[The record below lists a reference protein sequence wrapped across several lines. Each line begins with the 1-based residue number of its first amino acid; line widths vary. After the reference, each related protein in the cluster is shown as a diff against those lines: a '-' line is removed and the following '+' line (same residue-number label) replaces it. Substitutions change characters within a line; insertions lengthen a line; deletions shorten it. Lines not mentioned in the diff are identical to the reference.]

1 MEELLI
7 KMENISKEFPGVKAL
22 KNVNFEL
29 RKGEVHALAGENGAG
44 KSTLIKILSGVYG
57 KDSGKI
63 YFEGREVEINSPK
76 EAQELGISVI
86 HQELNLCLHLT
97 VAQNI
102 FLGREFIKNKI
113 IDEKKQNE
121 EARKILEKLN
131 VSIDPTEY
139 VKNLSVSQQQMVEI
153 AKAISMEAKV
163 IIMDEP
169 TSAISEGETEEL
181 FKVIE
186 ELKKQGKAIIY
197 ISHRLEELNRIV
209 DRITILRD
217 GEHIITANFKDLT
230 IDDIIRYMV
239 GRKLE
244 EKYPRIPAH
253 RGKKVLEVRG
263 LSQGTRLK
271 DISFELYE
279 GEILGF
285 AGLVGAGRTE
295 VARAI
300 FGVDKFDEGEILIN
314 GKKVDIESPIDAI
327 RNGLAYV
334 PEDRKATGLALN
346 LSVLSNLTL
355 ATVDNVVNGLG
366 VINSTKEK
374 NTGQK
379 LVRDLKIKTPSL
391 SQRVK
396 NLSGGN
402 QQKVIVGRW
411 LLREPQVYIFDEP
424 TRGID
429 VGAKIEIYNI
439 LNNLKQQGKGIII
452 ISSELPEILGITDRV
467 VVMCEGRITA
477 ILETS
482 ETTQEEIMYYATLN
496 KRERSSED
504 AKFN

>member
-1 MEELLI
+1 MGEVLI
-7 KMENISKEFPGVKAL
+7 RMENISKEFPGVKAL
-22 KNVNFEL
+22 KNVNFEIK
-29 RKGEVHALAGENGAG
+29 KGEVHALVGENGAG
-44 KSTLIKILSGVYG
+44 KSTLIKILSGVYS

-63 YFEGREVEINSPK
+63 YFDGREVEINSPK
-76 EAQELGISVI
+76 EAQQLGISVI

-102 FLGREFIKNKI
+102 FLGREFVKNGV

-121 EARKILEKLN
+121 EAKKILEKLN
-131 VSIDPTEY
+131 VNIDPAEY
-139 VKNLSVSQQQMVEI
+139 VKNFSVSQQQMVEI

-169 TSAISEGETEEL
+169 TSAISEKETEEL
-181 FKVIE
+181 FKVIG
-186 ELKKQGKAIIY
+186 ELKKQGKSIIY

-209 DRITILRD
+209 DRVTVLRD
-217 GEHIITANFKDLT
+217 GEHIITANFRDLT

-244 EKYPRIPAH
+244 EKYPRVYVN
-253 RGKKVLEVRG
+253 RGKKILEVRG

-271 DISFELYE
+271 DISFDLYE

-300 FGVDKFDEGEILIN
+300 FGADKFDKGEILIN
-314 GKKVDIESPIDAI
+314 GKKVEINSPIDAI
-327 RNGLAYV
+327 KNGLAYV
-334 PEDRKATGLALN
+334 PEDRKLTGLALN
-346 LSVLSNLTL
+346 LSVLANITL
-355 ATVDNVVNGLG
+355 ATMDNVVNMLG
-366 VINSTKEK
+366 VINSVKERK
-374 NTGQK
+374 IGEK
-379 LVRDLKIKTPSL
+379 IIRDLKIKTPSL
-391 SQRVK
+391 FQRVQ

-411 LLREPQVYIFDEP
+411 LLREPQIYIFDEP

-439 LNNLKQQGKGIII
+439 LNNLKQEGKGIIV
-452 ISSELPEILGITDRV
+452 ISSELPEIMGITDRV

-482 ETTQEEIMYYATLN
+482 KTTQEEIMYYATLY
-496 KRERSSED
+496 KKERS
-504 AKFN
+504 N

>member
-1 MEELLI
+1 MGEVLI
-7 KMENISKEFPGVKAL
+7 RMENISKEFPGVKAL
-22 KNVNFEL
+22 KNVNFEIK
-29 RKGEVHALAGENGAG
+29 KGEVHALVGENGAG
-44 KSTLIKILSGVYG
+44 KSTLIKILSGVYS

-63 YFEGREVEINSPK
+63 YFDGREVEINSPK
-76 EAQELGISVI
+76 EAQQLGISVI

-102 FLGREFIKNKI
+102 FLGREFVKNGV

-121 EARKILEKLN
+121 EAKKILEKLN
-131 VSIDPTEY
+131 VNIDPAEY
-139 VKNLSVSQQQMVEI
+139 VKNLSVSRQQMVEI

-169 TSAISEGETEEL
+169 TSAISEKETEEL
-181 FKVIE
+181 FKVIG
-186 ELKKQGKAIIY
+186 ELKKQGKSIIY

-209 DRITILRD
+209 DRVTVLRD
-217 GEHIITANFKDLT
+217 GEHIITANFRDLT

-244 EKYPRIPAH
+244 EKYPRVYVN
-253 RGKKVLEVRG
+253 RGKKILEVHG

-271 DISFELYE
+271 DISFDLYE

-300 FGVDKFDEGEILIN
+300 FGADKFDKGEILIN
-314 GKKVDIESPIDAI
+314 GKKVEINSPIDAI
-327 RNGLAYV
+327 KNGLAYV
-334 PEDRKATGLALN
+334 PEDRKLTGLALN
-346 LSVLSNLTL
+346 LSVLANITL
-355 ATVDNVVNGLG
+355 ATMDNVVNMLS
-366 VINSTKEK
+366 VINSVKERK
-374 NTGQK
+374 IGEK
-379 LVRDLKIKTPSL
+379 IIRDLKIKTPSL
-391 SQRVK
+391 FQRVQ

-411 LLREPQVYIFDEP
+411 LLREPQIYIFDEP

-439 LNNLKQQGKGIII
+439 LNNLKQEGKGIIV
-452 ISSELPEILGITDRV
+452 ISSELPEIMGITDRV

-482 ETTQEEIMYYATLN
+482 KTTQEEIMYYATLY
-496 KRERSSED
+496 KKERS
-504 AKFN
+504 N

>member
-1 MEELLI
+1 MGEVLI
-7 KMENISKEFPGVKAL
+7 RMENISKEFPGVKAL
-22 KNVNFEL
+22 KNVNFEIK
-29 RKGEVHALAGENGAG
+29 KGEVHALVGENGAG
-44 KSTLIKILSGVYG
+44 KSTLIKILSGVYS

-63 YFEGREVEINSPK
+63 YFDGREIEINSPK
-76 EAQELGISVI
+76 EAQQLGISVI

-102 FLGREFIKNKI
+102 FLGREFVKNGV

-121 EARKILEKLN
+121 EAKKILEKLN
-131 VSIDPTEY
+131 VNIDPAEY
-139 VKNLSVSQQQMVEI
+139 VKNLSVSRQQMVEI

-169 TSAISEGETEEL
+169 TSAISEKETEEL
-181 FKVIE
+181 FKVIG
-186 ELKKQGKAIIY
+186 ELKKQGKSIIY

-209 DRITILRD
+209 DRVTVLRD
-217 GEHIITANFKDLT
+217 GEHIITANFRDLT

-244 EKYPRIPAH
+244 EKYPRVYVN
-253 RGKKVLEVRG
+253 RGKKILEVHG

-271 DISFELYE
+271 DISFDLYE

-300 FGVDKFDEGEILIN
+300 FGADKFDKGEILIN
-314 GKKVDIESPIDAI
+314 GKKVEINSPIDAI
-327 RNGLAYV
+327 KNGLAYV
-334 PEDRKATGLALN
+334 PEDRKLTGLALN
-346 LSVLSNLTL
+346 LSVLANITL
-355 ATVDNVVNGLG
+355 ATMDNVVNMLS
-366 VINSTKEK
+366 VINSVKERK
-374 NTGQK
+374 IGEK
-379 LVRDLKIKTPSL
+379 IIRDLKIKTPSL
-391 SQRVK
+391 FQRVQ

-411 LLREPQVYIFDEP
+411 LLREPQIYIFDEP

-439 LNNLKQQGKGIII
+439 LNNLKQEGKGIIV
-452 ISSELPEILGITDRV
+452 ISSELPEIMGITDRV

-482 ETTQEEIMYYATLN
+482 KTTQEEIMYYATLY
-496 KRERSSED
+496 KKERS
-504 AKFN
+504 N

>member
-1 MEELLI
+1 MGEVLI
-7 KMENISKEFPGVKAL
+7 RMENISKEFPGVKAL
-22 KNVNFEL
+22 KNVNFEIK
-29 RKGEVHALAGENGAG
+29 KGEVHALVGENGAG
-44 KSTLIKILSGVYG
+44 KSTLIKILSGVYS

-63 YFEGREVEINSPK
+63 YFDGREVEINSPK
-76 EAQELGISVI
+76 EAQQLGISVI

-102 FLGREFIKNKI
+102 FLGREFVKNGV

-121 EARKILEKLN
+121 EAKKILEKLN
-131 VSIDPTEY
+131 VNIDPAEY

-169 TSAISEGETEEL
+169 TSAISEKETEEL
-181 FKVIE
+181 FKVIG
-186 ELKKQGKAIIY
+186 ELKKQGKSIIY

-209 DRITILRD
+209 DRVTVLRD
-217 GEHIITANFKDLT
+217 GEHIITANFRDLT

-244 EKYPRIPAH
+244 EKYPRVYVN
-253 RGKKVLEVRG
+253 RGKKILEVRG

-271 DISFELYE
+271 DISFDLYE

-300 FGVDKFDEGEILIN
+300 FGADKFDKGEILIN
-314 GKKVDIESPIDAI
+314 GKKVEINSPIDAI
-327 RNGLAYV
+327 KNGLAYV
-334 PEDRKATGLALN
+334 PEDRKLTGLALN
-346 LSVLSNLTL
+346 LSVLANITL
-355 ATVDNVVNGLG
+355 ATMDNVVNMLG
-366 VINSTKEK
+366 VINSVKERK
-374 NTGQK
+374 IGEK
-379 LVRDLKIKTPSL
+379 IIRDLKIKTPSL
-391 SQRVK
+391 FQRVQ

-411 LLREPQVYIFDEP
+411 LLREPQIYIFDEP

-439 LNNLKQQGKGIII
+439 LNNLKQEGKGIIV
-452 ISSELPEILGITDRV
+452 ISSELSEIMGITDRV

-482 ETTQEEIMYYATLN
+482 KTTQEEIMYYATLY
-496 KRERSSED
+496 KKERS
-504 AKFN
+504 N

>member
-1 MEELLI
+1 MGEVLI
-7 KMENISKEFPGVKAL
+7 RMENISKEFPGVKAL
-22 KNVNFEL
+22 KNVNFEIK
-29 RKGEVHALAGENGAG
+29 KGEVHALVGENGAG
-44 KSTLIKILSGVYG
+44 KSTLIKILSGVYS

-63 YFEGREVEINSPK
+63 YFDGREVEINSPK
-76 EAQELGISVI
+76 EAQQLGISVI

-102 FLGREFIKNKI
+102 FLGREFVKNGV

-121 EARKILEKLN
+121 EAKKILEKLN
-131 VSIDPTEY
+131 VNIDPAEY

-169 TSAISEGETEEL
+169 TSAISEKETEEL
-181 FKVIE
+181 FKVIG
-186 ELKKQGKAIIY
+186 ELKKQGKSIIY

-209 DRITILRD
+209 DRVTVLRD
-217 GEHIITANFKDLT
+217 GEHIITANFRDLT

-244 EKYPRIPAH
+244 EKYPRVYVN
-253 RGKKVLEVRG
+253 RGKKILEVRG

-271 DISFELYE
+271 DISFDLYE

-300 FGVDKFDEGEILIN
+300 FGADKFDKGEILIN
-314 GKKVDIESPIDAI
+314 GKKVEINSPIDAI
-327 RNGLAYV
+327 KNGLAYV
-334 PEDRKATGLALN
+334 PEDRKLTGLALN
-346 LSVLSNLTL
+346 LSVLANITL
-355 ATVDNVVNGLG
+355 ATMDNVVNMLS
-366 VINSTKEK
+366 VINSVKERK
-374 NTGQK
+374 IGEK
-379 LVRDLKIKTPSL
+379 IIRDLKIKTPSL
-391 SQRVK
+391 FQRVQ

-411 LLREPQVYIFDEP
+411 LLREPQIYIFDEP

-439 LNNLKQQGKGIII
+439 LNNLKQQGKGIIV
-452 ISSELPEILGITDRV
+452 ISSELPEIMGITDRV

-477 ILETS
+477 ILETAK
-482 ETTQEEIMYYATLN
+482 TTQEEIMYYATLY
-496 KRERSSED
+496 KKVERS
-504 AKFN
+504 N

>member
-1 MEELLI
+1 MGEVLI
-7 KMENISKEFPGVKAL
+7 RMENISKEFPGVKAL
-22 KNVNFEL
+22 KNVNFEIK
-29 RKGEVHALAGENGAG
+29 KGEVHALVGENGAG
-44 KSTLIKILSGVYG
+44 KSTLIKILSGVYS

-63 YFEGREVEINSPK
+63 YFDGREVEINSPK
-76 EAQELGISVI
+76 EAQQLGISVI

-102 FLGREFIKNKI
+102 FLGREFVKNGV

-121 EARKILEKLN
+121 EAKKILEKLN
-131 VSIDPTEY
+131 VNIDPAEY

-169 TSAISEGETEEL
+169 TSAISEKETEEL
-181 FKVIE
+181 FKVIG
-186 ELKKQGKAIIY
+186 ELKKQGKSIIY

-209 DRITILRD
+209 DRVTVLRD
-217 GEHIITANFKDLT
+217 GEHIITANLRDLT

-244 EKYPRIPAH
+244 EKYPRVYVN
-253 RGKKVLEVRG
+253 RGKKILEVRG

-271 DISFELYE
+271 DISFDLYE

-300 FGVDKFDEGEILIN
+300 FGADKFDKGEILIN
-314 GKKVDIESPIDAI
+314 GKKVEINSPIDAI
-327 RNGLAYV
+327 KNGLAYV
-334 PEDRKATGLALN
+334 PEDRKLTGLALN
-346 LSVLSNLTL
+346 LSVLANITL
-355 ATVDNVVNGLG
+355 ATMDNVVNMLG
-366 VINSTKEK
+366 VINSVKERK
-374 NTGQK
+374 IGEK
-379 LVRDLKIKTPSL
+379 IIRDLKIKTPSL
-391 SQRVK
+391 FQRVQ

-411 LLREPQVYIFDEP
+411 LLREPQIYIFDEP

-439 LNNLKQQGKGIII
+439 LNNLKQEGKGIIV
-452 ISSELPEILGITDRV
+452 ISSELSEIMGITDRV

-482 ETTQEEIMYYATLN
+482 KTTQEEIMYYATLY
-496 KRERSSED
+496 KKERS
-504 AKFN
+504 N